1 MNVFLLGD
9 GRQNGRKICARSGK
23 RNYSNSVS
31 TTRLTFAN
39 NCPAKM
45 LVSVGGRRAA
55 QSDSKQSL
63 FGSRG
68 LFPQSPAK
76 LMTTP
81 GALLACAIVEEG
93 TTKRRSRSKFHRRR
107 RKRRKIE
114 RRRRVGQADETRKE
128 RHFMLPNDAGNPSCL
143 GHWKDYV
150 QYEGTS

>member
-1 MNVFLLGD
+1 M
-9 GRQNGRKICARSGK
+9 
-23 RNYSNSVS
+23 S

-114 RRRRVGQADETRKE
+114 RRRARWGRRMKQGKKDTLCSLMTPGIRLVSDIEKITCSMKGRRRLSDAVEHENDTR
-128 RHFMLPNDAGNPSCL
+128 
-143 GHWKDYV
+143 
-150 QYEGTS
+150 